1 MLQSVD
7 TYPDLEVAGITW
19 VFLVVS
25 IRLIEDHALNATQAG
40 VRYDIDK
47 DKKRDA
53 LTHSRLKDVPRNH
66 APRVLSSAGGCKS
79 KPNGTE
85 DMMSFLKAG
94 ADS

>member
-47 DKKRDA
+47 KE
-53 LTHSRLKDVPRNH
+53 
-66 APRVLSSAGGCKS
+66 VLSLTVG
-79 KPNGTE
+79 
-85 DMMSFLKAG
+85 
-94 ADS
+94 